1 MIKITLIFLFL
12 LLSNVTFS
20 NEVEVIEL
28 HENKSLDQI
37 VLDQLND
44 DTTDKM
50 QSDDL
55 ILDNEDISNQTN
67 ENQNTVVDE
76 LEIDKDSFW
85 ATITTEQLN
94 KYLQNNMNL
103 KSNILQTEL
112 SNFLELINLDYSIKK
127 NREIFYL
134 ITNYFYQIGDISK
147 AYNLLNTR
155 DLSNDEKNTYY
166 ATIELNYLLST
177 FQLEQVCEYK
187 KNYSLDI
194 NLDNFILEKI
204 DIFCLVLNQN
214 FLEAELLNSILI
226 DSEKELDEDFQRL
239 YLILINNLEED
250 KSIKYNFDNNLNTDL
265 IFLYSA
271 MLRIADL
278 PLSESFL
285 NLDSKNLAIPIILNQ
300 SSPIELRLKAANKS
314 FKNKNLSVESLAALY
329 QSVDFDSEQLNDP
342 EKFLNE
348 FSNSIEISMAYYF
361 QYINIQIFPKDRL
374 DALIN
379 FWNFAIENNLEEIA
393 YSLSYKIVQS
403 IDISSDN
410 LQFSPHIATCYIIN
424 KDFDKAAEWIEFFEI
439 TNEIKDEIYFT
450 KVLLDLYSSS
460 DINSIIKNIS
470 SNFEIFSNE
479 NSTKNNELIYVLL
492 KILDNNEYIDIDEN
506 LNSIFDDRSFPSIFV
521 IEKIKE
527 TINSND
533 MNKFLIYSTI
543 SINNK
548 EWKDIHPEH
557 LKILLNGFMQYDD
570 EITRNIIIE
579 IFKNYKIL

>member
-1 MIKITLIFLFL
+1 M
-12 LLSNVTFS
+12 
-20 NEVEVIEL
+20 

-76 LEIDKDSFW
+76 LEIDKDSFG

-214 FLEAELLNSILI
+214 F
-226 DSEKELDEDFQRL
+226 
-239 YLILINNLEED
+239 
-250 KSIKYNFDNNLNTDL
+250 
-265 IFLYSA
+265 
-271 MLRIADL
+271 
-278 PLSESFL
+278 
-285 NLDSKNLAIPIILNQ
+285 
-300 SSPIELRLKAANKS
+300 
-314 FKNKNLSVESLAALY
+314 
-329 QSVDFDSEQLNDP
+329 
-342 EKFLNE
+342 
-348 FSNSIEISMAYYF
+348 
-361 QYINIQIFPKDRL
+361 
-374 DALIN
+374 
-379 FWNFAIENNLEEIA
+379 
-393 YSLSYKIVQS
+393 
-403 IDISSDN
+403 
-410 LQFSPHIATCYIIN
+410 
-424 KDFDKAAEWIEFFEI
+424 
-439 TNEIKDEIYFT
+439 
-450 KVLLDLYSSS
+450 
-460 DINSIIKNIS
+460 
-470 SNFEIFSNE
+470 
-479 NSTKNNELIYVLL
+479 
-492 KILDNNEYIDIDEN
+492 
-506 LNSIFDDRSFPSIFV
+506 
-521 IEKIKE
+521 
-527 TINSND
+527 
-533 MNKFLIYSTI
+533 
-543 SINNK
+543 
-548 EWKDIHPEH
+548 
-557 LKILLNGFMQYDD
+557 
-570 EITRNIIIE
+570 
-579 IFKNYKIL
+579 

>member
-112 SNFLELINLDYSIKK
+112 SNFLESINLDYSIKK

-239 YLILINNLEED
+239 YLTLIDNLEED

>member
-239 YLILINNLEED
+239 YLTLIDNLEED
-250 KSIKYNFDNNLNTDL
+250 KSIKYNFENNLNTDL

-278 PLSESFL
+278 PLTESFL
-285 NLDSKNLAIPIILNQ
+285 NIDSKNLAIPIILNQ

-348 FSNSIEISMAYYF
+348 FSNSTEISMAYYF

-374 DALIN
+374 DALIS
-379 FWNFAIENNLEEIA
+379 FWDFAIENDLEEIA

>member
-37 VLDQLND
+37 VLDQLDD

-55 ILDNEDISNQTN
+55 ILNNEDISNQTN

-204 DIFCLVLNQN
+204 DIFCLILNQN

-239 YLILINNLEED
+239 YLTLIDNLEED

>member
-1 MIKITLIFLFL
+1 
-12 LLSNVTFS
+12 
-20 NEVEVIEL
+20 
-28 HENKSLDQI
+28 
-37 VLDQLND
+37 
-44 DTTDKM
+44 M
-50 QSDDL
+50 QS

-85 ATITTEQLN
+85 ASITTEQLN

-239 YLILINNLEED
+239 YLTLIDNLEED

-314 FKNKNLSVESLAALY
+314 FKNKNLSVESL
-329 QSVDFDSEQLNDP
+329 E
-342 EKFLNE
+342 
-348 FSNSIEISMAYYF
+348 
-361 QYINIQIFPKDRL
+361 
-374 DALIN
+374 
-379 FWNFAIENNLEEIA
+379 
-393 YSLSYKIVQS
+393 
-403 IDISSDN
+403 
-410 LQFSPHIATCYIIN
+410 
-424 KDFDKAAEWIEFFEI
+424 
-439 TNEIKDEIYFT
+439 
-450 KVLLDLYSSS
+450 
-460 DINSIIKNIS
+460 
-470 SNFEIFSNE
+470 
-479 NSTKNNELIYVLL
+479 
-492 KILDNNEYIDIDEN
+492 
-506 LNSIFDDRSFPSIFV
+506 V
-521 IEKIKE
+521 IPI
-527 TINSND
+527 
-533 MNKFLIYSTI
+533 
-543 SINNK
+543 
-548 EWKDIHPEH
+548 
-557 LKILLNGFMQYDD
+557 
-570 EITRNIIIE
+570 R
-579 IFKNYKIL
+579 

>member
-239 YLILINNLEED
+239 YLTLIDNLEED

-479 NSTKNNELIYVLL
+479 NSTKNNELIYVLQ
-492 KILDNNEYIDIDEN
+492 N
-506 LNSIFDDRSFPSIFV
+506 FR
-521 IEKIKE
+521 
-527 TINSND
+527 
-533 MNKFLIYSTI
+533 
-543 SINNK
+543 
-548 EWKDIHPEH
+548 
-557 LKILLNGFMQYDD
+557 
-570 EITRNIIIE
+570 
-579 IFKNYKIL
+579 